1 MPQSERE
8 LDLCLMKTLP
18 RKVQERGCVEFE
30 RLIYTASLR
39 RDENGCWQHDMDA
52 NFLKDYEGR
61 KKVTI
66 RYNPTNIVYILV
78 YTLEENDQ
86 PSEFLGTLRARD
98 LEEERLSLKEWKD
111 RKKKMRDEGKEIDQS
126 SILAQQRDLYTS
138 SIEQVKTLKQRRK
151 KENTRIIRN
160 SDHADKVVELHPPKT
175 ASSRAKSK
183 SKNVAPATEPP
194 VLEGL
199 ELTQESSEI
208 QVKPALYV
216 VSDWNEF
223 VKDGW

>member
-1 MPQSERE
+1 
-8 LDLCLMKTLP
+8 
-18 RKVQERGCVEFE
+18 
-30 RLIYTASLR
+30 
-39 RDENGCWQHDMDA
+39 MDA
-52 NFLKDYEGR
+52 NFPKDYEGR
-61 KKVTI
+61 KRVTI
-66 RYNPTNIVYILV
+66 RYNPTNIVYVLV

-126 SILAQQRDLYTS
+126 SILSQQRDLYTS
-138 SIEQVKTLKQRRK
+138 SMEKVKTLKQRRK
-151 KENTRIIRN
+151 KENNRITRN
-160 SDHADKVVELHPPKT
+160 SDHADKVVELHPLKT

-183 SKNVAPATEPP
+183 SKNVAPATELP

-223 VKDGW
+223 VEDGW